1 MTRIAHA
8 TTLVVL
14 VVMTACTSPQS
25 AVAPVQGITPVLRPC
40 PDWGRTSREDFSNRN
55 ASNFGCA
62 DAVNFH
68 AQLARPNDA
77 VIGQGGNAGDAA
89 AGATAIDRMRTRP
102 AAVAPGGATPAAAAV
117 KPGPGA

>member
-25 AVAPVQGITPVLRPC
+25 AVAPVQGVTPVLRPC
-40 PDWGRTSREDFSNRN
+40 PDWGRASREDFSNRN

-68 AQLARPNDA
+68 AQLARPQDA
-77 VIGQGGNAGDAA
+77 VRGQGDSAGDAA
-89 AGATAIDRMRTRP
+89 GAATAIGRMRSRP
-102 AAVAPGGATPAAAAV
+102 APAAPGGATPAAAAV